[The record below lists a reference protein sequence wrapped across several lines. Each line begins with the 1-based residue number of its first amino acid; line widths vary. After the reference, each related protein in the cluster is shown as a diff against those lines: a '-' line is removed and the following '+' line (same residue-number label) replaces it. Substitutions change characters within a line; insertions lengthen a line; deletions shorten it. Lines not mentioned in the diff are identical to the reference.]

1 MIYVYVNICTIT
13 SVIITAF
20 FILTN
25 LPLFL
30 LLIESKQ
37 NIFAVTQNVIN
48 ISKDADAIFDSGTK
62 MIEKLYF
69 HILTYFRE
77 LFLQKISLE

>member
-1 MIYVYVNICTIT
+1 MYVNIRTIT
-13 SVIITAF
+13 STIITAF
-20 FILTN
+20 FYSN
-25 LPLFL
+25 KFVSFL